1 MAFIPPD
8 DSSSAMTD
16 FESVM
21 VDYIERTEVGE
32 RPDPADYLR
41 RYPQFADDL
50 RTFFQNHHWL
60 GSPETS
66 DISDSLIGKTVGT
79 YVIESEIARGGM
91 GVVYRARQ
99 SGLDRPVA
107 LKLISTGVLASRE
120 ERRRFRTEAE
130 AAARLHHPGIVAI
143 HETGDW
149 QGYLYFSMTLVEG
162 PTLQQVIDDC
172 PCDFDRAASILVS
185 LARAVGYAHEAGILH
200 RDLKPDNVLMS
211 DDGRPMLTDFG
222 LAKWH
227 REGTL
232 LTQTG
237 QVLGTPNYMSPQ
249 QASGDAAIDQ
259 TNDVYSL
266 GAVLYALLTGTPPHG
281 NGSAAEVLQSV
292 LHDDP
297 MPPRCL
303 RAEIPASLEKICFK
317 AIAREPD
324 QRYQSADAMA
334 DDLEC
339 WIQGNP
345 VAADQS
351 GLLGQVARELRR
363 DQHQRH
369 FTAWSRT
376 LLWIG
381 GIIFLAHGVITTFDS
396 LDYPKWLSFWT
407 PRGCMMVL
415 IAAVIYRAREGQLTP
430 RTIAERPVYSI
441 WLGYLATLAVMNLLV
456 FMNVI
461 PAASMFPATAALSGF
476 GFLSMSGHVWGG
488 TAIIGM
494 LFLVMALVL
503 PFLGVFAPVAFGATW
518 LAALI
523 TLANHYRQ
531 P

>member
-1 MAFIPPD
+1 MA
-8 DSSSAMTD
+8 
-16 FESVM
+16 
-21 VDYIERTEVGE
+21 DYIERTEAGE
-32 RPDPADYLR
+32 TPDPADYLR
-41 RYPQFADDL
+41 RFPQFADDL

-60 GSPETS
+60 AEPDAA
-66 DISDSLIGKTVGT
+66 DISNSLIGKTIGT

-99 SGLDRPVA
+99 AGLDRPVA

-149 QGYLYFSMTLVEG
+149 QGYLFFSMTLVEG
-162 PTLQQVIDDC
+162 PTLQKLIDDC
-172 PCDFDRAASILVS
+172 PCEFDWAAAMSVSI
-185 LARAVGYAHEAGILH
+185 ARAVGYAHQAGILH

-227 REGTL
+227 RDGTL

-259 TNDVYSL
+259 TSDVYSL
-266 GAVLYALLTGTPPHG
+266 GAILYALLTGTPPHG
-281 NGSAAEVLQSV
+281 SGSAAEILQSV

-297 MPPRCL
+297 MPPRGL
-303 RAEIPASLEKICFK
+303 RSEIPASLENICLK
-317 AIAREPD
+317 AIAREPN

-369 FTAWSRT
+369 FAAWSRT

-381 GIIFLAHGVITTFDS
+381 GIIFLAHAIITTLDA
-396 LDYPKWLSFWT
+396 LDYPRWLSFWT
-407 PRGCMMVL
+407 PRWCMMVA
-415 IAAVIYRAREGQLTP
+415 IAWVIYRARDGQLTP
-430 RTIAERPVYSI
+430 RTIVERPVYSI
-441 WLGYLATLAVMNLLV
+441 WLGYLSSLAAMNLLV
-456 FMNVI
+456 FMSVI
-461 PAASMFPATAALSGF
+461 PAEAMFPATAVLSGF

-488 TAIIGM
+488 AAIIGLM
-494 LFLVMALVL
+494 FMVTALVL
-503 PFLGVFAPVAFGATW
+503 PFLSVFAPIVFGAMW
-518 LAALI
+518 LVALI
-523 TLANHYRQ
+523 TLSKHYQQQR
-531 P
+531 